1 MRKVKAKR
9 VPAPHRTEKWWKYRQ
24 QFPALEC
31 YFPPLSFFSSFI
43 SFFPGV
49 IVEISIRHQRDVA
62 VKNVPDKA
70 TLGDARWMSSF
81 LCMFHPT
88 LPTGTRQRWDQ
99 LLLPVCVPI
108 PIRRGVPFDRPYP
121 SAYYYCRTVL
131 YKLILFMRER
141 ERDLARPL
149 KEGQEEFTS
158 LKLFTNRRGE
168 DEKSGSGS
176 KAEENTHITT
186 LRPSDGK
193 RPAGQQTHWR
203 LVGPYFTPSSIGENK
218 IWNSKGKK

>member
-99 LLLPVCVPI
+99 LLHCLCVC
-108 PIRRGVPFDRPYP
+108 RFP
-121 SAYYYCRTVL
+121 SVEESLSIGRTHPLIIIAVRYYTSWFSLC
-131 YKLILFMRER
+131 ER

>member
-141 ERDLARPL
+141 ERPRTAIKRRSRGIHLIKTVYEQKRGRWKKWEWLESRRKHTHYDITSVGWKTTGRAADALAISRA
-149 KEGQEEFTS
+149 
-158 LKLFTNRRGE
+158 LFHAIFHRI
-168 DEKSGSGS
+168 K
-176 KAEENTHITT
+176 
-186 LRPSDGK
+186 
-193 RPAGQQTHWR
+193 
-203 LVGPYFTPSSIGENK
+203 
-218 IWNSKGKK
+218 

>member
-1 MRKVKAKR
+1 MQDGCLVFCACSIR
-9 VPAPHRTEKWWKYRQ
+9 
-24 QFPALEC
+24 
-31 YFPPLSFFSSFI
+31 LSQLGPDSD
-43 SFFPGV
+43 
-49 IVEISIRHQRDVA
+49 EISCYIACVCADSHPSRSPFRSAVPIR
-62 VKNVPDKA
+62 
-70 TLGDARWMSSF
+70 L
-81 LCMFHPT
+81 
-88 LPTGTRQRWDQ
+88 
-99 LLLPVCVPI
+99 LLLPYGIIQV
-108 PIRRGVPFDRPYP
+108 D
-121 SAYYYCRTVL
+121 SL
-131 YKLILFMRER
+131 YARER

-218 IWNSKGKK
+218 I